1 MMASTP
7 ESRAAEAER
16 ERIARQQEYAA
27 QAPQRAAARVQ
38 EVTEAAKADLDAVI
52 AEAGELPH
60 VRNPMILQRLL
71 MDSTDNLTAELVT
84 FRGSAESAAARA
96 DTAAERADK
105 AAASLVTLTRWL
117 ICLTIGLAVLTV
129 AVVWLTAVLGV
140 AHAWEPS
147 ARPDAPGAPGQL
159 QPGRWAHYWQP
170 FPRARLAQG
179 RIARAR

>member
-1 MMASTP
+1 M
-7 ESRAAEAER
+7 
-16 ERIARQQEYAA
+16 
-27 QAPQRAAARVQ
+27 
-38 EVTEAAKADLDAVI
+38 TEAAKADLDAVI

-129 AVVWLTAVLGV
+129 AVVWLTAVLVSRTPGSPAPAPTHR
-140 AHAWEPS
+140 AHPVSSSPAAGRTTGSPS
-147 ARPDAPGAPGQL
+147 PVPASHKAG
-159 QPGRWAHYWQP
+159 
-170 FPRARLAQG
+170 
-179 RIARAR
+179 